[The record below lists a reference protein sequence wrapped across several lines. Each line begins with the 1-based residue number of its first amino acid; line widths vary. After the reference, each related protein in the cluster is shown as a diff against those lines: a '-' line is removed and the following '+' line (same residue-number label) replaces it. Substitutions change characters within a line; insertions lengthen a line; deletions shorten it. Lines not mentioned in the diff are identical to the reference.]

1 MNMNYQAI
9 SDIIKSSLRAI
20 AFTGAGIS
28 AGSGI
33 PTFRDSNGVFS
44 KFDPKFFE
52 IKYYLENVA
61 ESWSAIKE
69 VFYTHSS
76 IKKPSIAHVTLA
88 KMENTGLIKYVV
100 TQNIDGLHKSAGSKN
115 VFELHGTM
123 NEMICMNCKKKFPL
137 TNKKILKSKVPLCEE
152 CDGILKP
159 NFTFFGE
166 MLPEYDLNNA
176 ISVAGDADLC
186 LIIGTTGSV
195 MPAAQIPYIAKQNG
209 AKIIEINP
217 KKSNYTNDIVDIY
230 IKEKADDAMKEIYEH
245 FIIEGENG

>member
-1 MNMNYQAI
+1 MNVNYQTI

-33 PTFRDSNGVFS
+33 PTFRDSNGILS

-61 ESWSAIKE
+61 ESWSTIKE
-69 VFYTHSS
+69 VFYNHSET
-76 IKKPSIAHVTLA
+76 KKPSVAHIALA
-88 KMENTGLIKYVV
+88 QMENMGLIKYVI
-100 TQNIDGLHKSAGSKN
+100 TQNIDGLHRSAGSKN

-123 NEMICMNCKKKFPL
+123 KEMMCMKCKKKFPL
-137 TNKKILKSKVPLCEE
+137 TNENILKASIPLCEE
-152 CDGILKP
+152 CGGILKP

-166 MLPEYDLNNA
+166 ALPEYDLNNA
-176 ISVAGDADLC
+176 ISVAGYSDLC
-186 LIIGTTGSV
+186 LIIGTTGIV

-230 IKEKADDAMKEIYEH
+230 IKEKADDAMKEIYE
-245 FIIEGENG
+245 NL

>member
-1 MNMNYQAI
+1 MIPMNIDYKNV
-9 SDIIKSSLRAI
+9 SDIIKNSLRAI

-33 PTFRDSNGVFS
+33 PTFRDSNGIFS

-69 VFYTHSS
+69 VFYNDSS
-76 IKKPSIAHVTLA
+76 TKKPSVAHVALA
-88 KMENTGLIKYVV
+88 QMENTGLIKYVV

-123 NEMICMNCKKKFPL
+123 SEMICMNCKKLFPL
-137 TNKKILKSKVPLCEE
+137 TNEKILKSQVPLCEK

-166 MLPEYDLNNA
+166 ALPEYDFNMA
-176 ISVAGDADLC
+176 ISVAEKSDLC

-217 KKSNYTNDIVDIY
+217 KKSNYTENIVDIY
-230 IKEKADDAMKEIYEH
+230 IQEKADDAMKEIYE
-245 FIIEGENG
+245 NL

>member
-1 MNMNYQAI
+1 MNIDYQTI
-9 SDIIKSSLRAI
+9 SDIIKRSKSAI

-61 ESWSAIKE
+61 ESWSTIKE

-76 IKKPSIAHVTLA
+76 TKKPSVAHVILA
-88 KMENTGLIKYVV
+88 QMEKDGLIKYII

-123 NEMICMNCKKKFPL
+123 NEMICMNCKTLFPL
-137 TNKKILKSKVPLCEE
+137 TNENILKTKVPLCEK

-166 MLPEYDLNNA
+166 ALPEYDLNNA
-176 ISVAGDADLC
+176 INVAGKSDLC

-195 MPAAQIPYIAKQNG
+195 MPAGQIPYIAKQNG
-209 AKIIEINP
+209 GNIIEINP
-217 KKSNYTNDIVDIY
+217 KKSNYTDDIVDIY
-230 IKEKADDAMKEIYEH
+230 IKEKADDAMKKIYEN
-245 FIIEGENG
+245 FIVEG